1 MRTRSALVAFVAL
14 AAVSQAAACAA
25 APTAPSTGSPSGTST
40 TPVASPSLAVSPSPS
55 TSTVLAGP
63 FVVSDVKP
71 SRFLQRV
78 DVGSP
83 DYYVPATQL
92 QPDREARIVGGAC
105 AKAPESD
112 ELVIERASIGSMYQL
127 DARPGEVAEI
137 VTRYQTGG
145 AAQYLTEISAGVM
158 TCARVD
164 HSPSV
169 WSEYTI
175 VATGFAGDASML
187 IMQEEFSPPTTASS
201 GHTISY
207 QAVVR
212 GGDAVLIL
220 VVSGAESSNAER
232 VHVDRLIKAAV
243 ERARD

>member
-1 MRTRSALVAFVAL
+1 MRTRSSLVAFVAL
-14 AAVSQAAACAA
+14 AALSQAAACAA
-25 APTAPSTGSPSGTST
+25 EPAAPGAAPPSGTSP
-40 TPVASPSLAVSPSPS
+40 TPIASPSLTVSPSPS

-71 SRFLQRV
+71 SRFLQRT

-83 DYYVPATQL
+83 DYYVPATPL
-92 QPDREARIVGGAC
+92 QPDQQAGIVGGAC

-112 ELVIERASIGSMYQL
+112 ELVIERASIGSLYQL
-127 DARPGEVAEI
+127 DARPGMVAEI
-137 VTRYQTGG
+137 ITRYQAGG
-145 AAQYLTEISAGVM
+145 AAQYLTEINAGVT

-164 HSPSV
+164 HSATV

-175 VATGFAGDASML
+175 VAAGFAGDASIL
-187 IMQEEFSPPTTASS
+187 IMEQRFSPPTTYSS
-201 GHTISY
+201 GHMILY

-220 VVSGAESSNAER
+220 QVSGWESSNPGR
-232 VHVDRLIKAAV
+232 GHVDQLIKAAV